1 MTARTSS
8 TLRRMMYT
16 DPDLRV
22 SDAERAEVA
31 DRLGRHYGDGRLDQ
45 EEFNERVGRAM
56 SAKTQSDLSGLF
68 DDLPPLPDE
77 GVPARKASA
86 HPVGRP
92 ARRHPVLLVA
102 AIVVLAIG
110 FAHALTWFFFP
121 GWLVAIGLAVVAVYF
136 LRGHEQHH
144 HHGSRGDGPDAGR
157 RA

>member
-1 MTARTSS
+1 MTART
-8 TLRRMMYT
+8 TNFRRMMYN

-56 SAKTQSDLSGLF
+56 SARTQSDLSGLF
-68 DDLPPLPDE
+68 DDLPPLDSE
-77 GVPARKASA
+77 MPARKPGA
-86 HPVGRP
+86 HPAGRP

-102 AIVVLAIG
+102 AIAVLAIS

-121 GWLVAIGLAVVAVYF
+121 GWLVAIGLAAVAVYF
-136 LRGHEQHH
+136 LRGHEHH
-144 HHGSRGDGPDAGR
+144 HHGSGGSDRLDSSR